1 MNKITIVGAG
11 RVGESTA
18 QFLAA
23 KNLCR
28 EIILLDINEGAARG
42 AALDIQE
49 VAPLFE
55 YDTRVIGSTDHAL
68 MVDSE
73 LIIITAGLPRK
84 PGMSRSDVLSS
95 NIPIIDSI
103 VDGAMKYAPDA
114 ILLFVTNPVDVIT
127 YYANLKTGWP
137 RHRVFGQAGV
147 LDSSRMA
154 SFIAMETG
162 FSSMDIRT
170 MVLGGHGDTMVPMLR
185 YCTIA
190 GIPVD
195 TFIAEDRL
203 AAIVERTRNGGA
215 EILALRQNSSAYD
228 APAASVAEMVDAIVH
243 NRNRILPTVCL
254 LDGEYGHSDIAI
266 GVPAVLGHNG
276 VESIIQLD
284 MNEAE
289 QAMFDHS
296 AALVRKDLDVLKS
309 LKP

>member
-18 QFLAA
+18 QFIAA
-23 KNLCR
+23 KNLCS
-28 EIILLDINEGAARG
+28 EIILLDINEGAAKG

-49 VAPLFE
+49 VAPLFQ
-55 YDTRVIGSTDHAL
+55 YDTRLTGGTDHAL
-68 MVDSE
+68 MADSG

-84 PGMSRSDVLSS
+84 PGMSRTDVLAS
-95 NIPIIDSI
+95 NIPIMDGII
-103 VDGAMKYAPDA
+103 DGAMKYAPDA

-127 YYANLKTGWP
+127 YHAFIKTGWP
-137 RHRVFGQAGV
+137 RNRVFGQAGV

-162 FSSMDIRT
+162 YSIMDIYA

-190 GIPVD
+190 GIPIER
-195 TFIAEDRL
+195 FIAKDK
-203 AAIVERTRNGGA
+203 IDSIIERTRNGGA
-215 EILALRQNSSAYD
+215 EILALRKNSSAYD

-254 LDGEYGHSDIAI
+254 LDGEYGHSDIAL
-266 GVPAVLGHNG
+266 GVPAVLGNNG
-276 VESIIQLD
+276 IEDIIQLK
-284 MNEAE
+284 MSEAE
-289 QAMFDHS
+289 QAMFNNS
-296 AALVRKDLDVLKS
+296 ASLVREDVDLLKS
-309 LKP
+309 M

>member
-18 QFLAA
+18 QFIAA
-23 KNLCR
+23 KNLCS
-28 EIILLDINEGAARG
+28 EIILLDINEGAAKG

-49 VAPLFE
+49 VSPLFQ
-55 YDTRVIGSTDHAL
+55 YDTRLTGGVDHAL
-68 MVDSE
+68 MADSG

-84 PGMSRSDVLSS
+84 PGMSRSDVLAI
-95 NIPIIDSI
+95 NIPIMDGII
-103 VDGAMKYAPDA
+103 DGAMKYAPDA

-127 YYANLKTGWP
+127 YHAFIKTGWS
-137 RHRVFGQAGV
+137 RNRVFGQAGV

-162 FSSMDIRT
+162 YSIMDIYA

-190 GIPVD
+190 GIPIER
-195 TFIAEDRL
+195 FITKDKID
-203 AAIVERTRNGGA
+203 AIIERTRNGGA
-215 EILALRQNSSAYD
+215 EILALRKNSSAYD

-254 LDGEYGHSDIAI
+254 LDGEYGHSDIAL
-266 GVPAVLGHNG
+266 GVPAVLGNNG
-276 VESIIQLD
+276 IKHIIQLN
-284 MNEAE
+284 MSEAE

-296 AALVRKDLDVLKS
+296 VSLVREDVDLLKS
-309 LKP
+309 M